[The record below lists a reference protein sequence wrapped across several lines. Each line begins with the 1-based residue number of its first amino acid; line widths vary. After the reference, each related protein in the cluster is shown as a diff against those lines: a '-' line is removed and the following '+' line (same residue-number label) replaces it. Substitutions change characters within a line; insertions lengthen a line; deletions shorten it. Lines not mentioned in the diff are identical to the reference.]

1 MSQHIKDQCFEI
13 AKKTAQGYHDIRD
26 MLNDFTYKLE

>member
-1 MSQHIKDQCFEI
+1 MSQHIKDQLLEI